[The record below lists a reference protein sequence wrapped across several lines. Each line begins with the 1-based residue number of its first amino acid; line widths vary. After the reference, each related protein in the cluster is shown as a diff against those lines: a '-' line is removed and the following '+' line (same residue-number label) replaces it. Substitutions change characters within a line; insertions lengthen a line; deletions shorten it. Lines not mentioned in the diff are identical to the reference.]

1 MGVIRF
7 ECPGTCGVEAF
18 HSAGQ
23 VYLLVFNQ
31 ISLLRA
37 PEIQLSNL
45 TYYSVCGKLIRNEKR
60 FGKMLSTGNKEGRQ
74 DMRPEDA
81 TVDIL

>member
-1 MGVIRF
+1 MGVIRS

-23 VYLLVFNQ
+23 AYLLVFNQ
-31 ISLLRA
+31 VSLFGA

-45 TYYSVCGKLIRNEKR
+45 THYFVCGKLRRNEKR
-60 FGKMLSTGNKEGRQ
+60 FGKMLSTVNKEGCQ
-74 DMRPEDA
+74 DTRPEDA
-81 TVDIL
+81 TADIL